1 MATITKKS
9 FQMEDN
15 EYLDAASVHIFTKD
29 QTLEEFAGT
38 KVNNKSLGS
47 NVVLK
52 SADFAESITGEKMLA
67 NLTYTVTAT
76 WT

>member
-15 EYLDAASVHIFTKD
+15 EYLDAESVHIFTKD

-38 KVNNKSLGS
+38 TVNGKGLGGDA
-47 NVVLK
+47 VLK
-52 SADFAESITGEKMLA
+52 SENFAESITGEKMLA
-67 NLTYTVTAT
+67 ALKYTVVST
-76 WT
+76 WS